1 MNKLC
6 DEKFIRE
13 ILKKHGFRFSKS
25 MGQNFLIDETV
36 PERIAEF
43 ADLND
48 STGVLEIGPGI
59 GALTSE
65 LCRRA
70 NRVVAVE
77 LDPSLPP
84 LLEATLLEYN
94 NFTLVQGDILKEDI
108 PALVDEYFSTLRP
121 TVCANL
127 PYNIT
132 SPVLSAL
139 IKADVFET
147 IVIMVQR
154 EVAYRICA
162 KAGNKNYGS
171 LSIFVNYYYTSEI
184 LFEVPPQAFIP
195 MPSVYSAVIKLK
207 KRAERPQNLV
217 GESELFNIVRGAFTQ
232 RRKILVNSLQA
243 SLKGKLSKDELTEI
257 VTGAGF
263 SPTVRA
269 EELNINEFA
278 QIAQEISLKL
288 Q

>member
-1 MNKLC
+1 
-6 DEKFIRE
+6 
-13 ILKKHGFRFSKS
+13 
-25 MGQNFLIDETV
+25 
-36 PERIAEF
+36 
-43 ADLND
+43 
-48 STGVLEIGPGI
+48 
-59 GALTSE
+59 
-65 LCRRA
+65 
-70 NRVVAVE
+70 
-77 LDPSLPP
+77 
-84 LLEATLLEYN
+84 
-94 NFTLVQGDILKEDI
+94 
-108 PALVDEYFSTLRP
+108 
-121 TVCANL
+121 
-127 PYNIT
+127 
-132 SPVLSAL
+132 
-139 IKADVFET
+139 
-147 IVIMVQR
+147 
-154 EVAYRICA
+154 
-162 KAGNKNYGS
+162 
-171 LSIFVNYYYTSEI
+171 
-184 LFEVPPQAFIP
+184 